1 MQNMWEGIC
10 SKLNLEVPQRTHIG
24 NKLYQCSKCYIA
36 FTWQT
41 NLIVYLRND
50 TAVNI
55 RGLVQQ
61 NIFKYWIFVK
71 KMAFAYHEF
80 L

>member
-1 MQNMWEGIC
+1 MQPMWEGIC
-10 SKLNLEVPQRTHIG
+10 SKLNIEIPQRTHFSK
-24 NKLYQCSKCYIA
+24 KLYQCSKCYMA